1 MDINATLLGQVVL
14 LTMGLL
20 SVLGWWV
27 ARNRCDAPLLVGLV
41 IGLLALVPPL
51 GLLGLLLVLLKD
63 SRT

>member
-1 MDINATLLGQVVL
+1 M
-14 LTMGLL
+14 
-20 SVLGWWV
+20 